1 MAVEA
6 REREKLWSR
15 HTRPRVDGPW
25 AETGTETSRS
35 LSLCPPAGLKATS
48 EGRAAEAA
56 AGPSGGE
63 AVFPTVLT
71 TYWRSLDW
79 KEAHL
84 TLSVAVLGMSVGVGE
99 GSNGQDLAFDGH
111 PQQDNSGQGAA

>member
-6 REREKLWSR
+6 RERKKPWSR
-15 HTRPRVDGPW
+15 RRRQTHGPEGGRAR
-25 AETGTETSRS
+25 AETGMGTSRS
-35 LSLCPPAGLKATS
+35 LSLCPPARLKATS

-71 TYWRSLDW
+71 T
-79 KEAHL
+79 H
-84 TLSVAVLGMSVGVGE
+84 
-99 GSNGQDLAFDGH
+99 
-111 PQQDNSGQGAA
+111 